1 VGIIDHAVE
10 RLRRSA
16 NAARSAKAASIANA
30 ALIAPAAITAAPR
43 KPVYLA
49 KRIWLDLVRLRTAG
63 YLPEEGQEL
72 RFADYYRAIK
82 RPIIQQALGV
92 NAAADLRLILVS
104 SALPG
109 EGKTFTS
116 VNLALS
122 MAREHDISVLLVDAD
137 LSRSHLSRTLGVENE
152 AGLVDS
158 LLDETRDVESF
169 IMRSY
174 TRGLDF
180 LPAGRPT
187 AGTTELIASA
197 RMAQLASWLSI
208 GNPRRLV
215 VFDSAPLLVSS
226 EARAL
231 VQIPGQIILVA
242 RAGRTP
248 HHALLNAIAH
258 VDKKKLH
265 GLVLNGAYVGAGEG
279 YYYGYGPYA
288 TKGNDTAG
296 PVRLA

>member
-1 VGIIDHAVE
+1 M
-10 RLRRSA
+10 
-16 NAARSAKAASIANA
+16 
-30 ALIAPAAITAAPR
+30 
-43 KPVYLA
+43 
-49 KRIWLDLVRLRTAG
+49 DLVRLRTAG

-152 AGLVDS
+152 PGLVDS
-158 LLDETRDVESF
+158 LLDETQDVESF

-197 RMAQLASWLSI
+197 RMAQLASWLST

-215 VFDSAPLLVSS
+215 LFDSAPLLVSS
-226 EARAL
+226 ILETIRGLAANGTSFLLVEQNAKLALRHSDRAYVL
-231 VQIPGQIILVA
+231 RNGKVSV
-242 RAGRTP
+242 AGRSSEILSDS
-248 HHALLNAIAH
+248 ALLNAY
-258 VDKKKLH
+258 L
-265 GLVLNGAYVGAGEG
+265 G
-279 YYYGYGPYA
+279 
-288 TKGNDTAG
+288 
-296 PVRLA
+296 

>member
-1 VGIIDHAVE
+1 LGIIDSAIE

-16 NAARSAKAASIANA
+16 LAARSANAAS
-30 ALIAPAAITAAPR
+30 IAPAAITAAPPT
-43 KPVYLA
+43 PVYPS
-49 KRIWLDLVRLRTAG
+49 KQISFDLVRLRTAG
-63 YLPEEGQEL
+63 YLPEEGQEP

-122 MAREHDISVLLVDAD
+122 MAREHDICVLLVDAD
-137 LSRSHLSRTLGVENE
+137 LSKSHLSRTLGVQNE
-152 AGLVDS
+152 PGLVES
-158 LLDETRDVESF
+158 LLDEPQDVESL
-169 IMRSY
+169 IMRSDV
-174 TRGLDF
+174 RGLDF

-197 RMAQLASWLSI
+197 RMAQVAARLST
-208 GNPRRLV
+208 GDPRRLV
-215 VFDSAPLLVSS
+215 LFDCSPLLVSS

-231 VQIPGQIILVA
+231 VQIPGQIVLVA

-258 VDKKKLH
+258 VDKRKLH
-265 GLVLNGAYVGAGEG
+265 GLVLNDAYVGAGEG
-279 YYYGYGPYA
+279 YYGYGPYA
-288 TKGNDTAG
+288 TKGNGTAA
-296 PVRLA
+296 PVPSA

>member
-1 VGIIDHAVE
+1 MGIIDSAVE

-43 KPVYLA
+43 KPAYPA

-63 YLPEEGQEL
+63 YLPEEGQEV

-137 LSRSHLSRTLGVENE
+137 LSRRHLSCTLGAENE
-152 AGLVDS
+152 PGLVDS
-158 LLDETRDVESF
+158 LLDETQDVDSF

-197 RMAQLASWLSI
+197 RMAQLASWLST

-215 VFDSAPLLVSS
+215 LFDSAPLLVSS

-231 VQIPGQIILVA
+231 VQIPGQIILVP
-242 RAGRTP
+242 R
-248 HHALLNAIAH
+248 HALLDAMAH

-265 GLVLNGAYVGAGEG
+265 GLVLNDAYVGAGEG

-288 TKGNDTAG
+288 TKGNGTAR
-296 PVRLA
+296 PVRSA